1 MSVEG
6 GSGGQVWIVGV
17 VDKCGGWEWW
27 TGVDSGSGGQV
38 WRVLGVGGKEWWMS
52 VEGARRQVWSQ
63 AVTAAV

>member
-6 GSGGQVWIVGV
+6 GSGGRVWIVGV
-17 VDKCGGWEWW
+17 VGKCGGC
-27 TGVDSGSGGQV
+27 
-38 WRVLGVGGKEWWMS
+38 LGWGGKEWWMS